1 MAEELP
7 MNVLHL
13 LMLAIV
19 LVAPL
24 IAAADEARPLNLQ
37 LKPKLLA
44 AASTPAP
51 FANPVE
57 EGHPLDL
64 APAAPQREGARS
76 ACGVDSSWCYDMG
89 DNGRT
94 LVYKP
99 ARNFMP
105 HFNGLTAENI
115 SVKRDRIVFRYSFR

>member
-1 MAEELP
+1 
-7 MNVLHL
+7 MNALWL
-13 LMLAIV
+13 LVIAMLI
-19 LVAPL
+19 VAPRV
-24 IAAADEARPLNLQ
+24 ARADEAKPLNLQ

-44 AASTPAP
+44 AASSAPAP

-57 EGHPLDL
+57 EGHALDL
-64 APAAPQREGARS
+64 APAVPQHDGARS
-76 ACGVDSSWCYDMG
+76 ACGIDSAWCYDMG
-89 DNGRT
+89 DGGRT

>member
-1 MAEELP
+1 
-7 MNVLHL
+7 MNALWLVV
-13 LMLAIV
+13 LAIV
-19 LVAPL
+19 VVAPRM
-24 IAAADEARPLNLQ
+24 ARADEAKPLNLQ

-44 AASTPAP
+44 AQSSAPAP
-51 FANPVE
+51 FAAVPVE
-57 EGHPLDL
+57 DGHPLDL
-64 APAAPQREGARS
+64 APAAPQHNGSRS

-89 DNGRT
+89 ENGRT

>member
-1 MAEELP
+1 
-7 MNVLHL
+7 MNALWL
-13 LMLAIV
+13 LVIAMLI
-19 LVAPL
+19 VAPRL
-24 IAAADEARPLNLQ
+24 ARADEAKPLNLQ

-44 AASTPAP
+44 AAASAPAP

-57 EGHPLDL
+57 EGHALDL
-64 APAAPQREGARS
+64 APAAPQHDGARS
-76 ACGVDSSWCYDMG
+76 ACGIDSAWCYDMG
-89 DNGRT
+89 DGGRT